1 MDRIH
6 RMATLTRNSA
16 VSFDL
21 RRSDPLCRVGCQI
34 AIRRFRSLGETRWV
48 YSVDGGRGTRIRGG
62 VEELIKEMF
71 QEAQYPGQAR
81 NF

>member
-48 YSVDGGRGTRIRGG
+48 YFCRWRSRYTDSEG
-62 VEELIKEMF
+62 EWK
-71 QEAQYPGQAR
+71 
-81 NF
+81 N